1 MDIGLHLETPWP
13 TLKSITTERRDR
25 DNYTTT
31 TATIPIRQR
40 RWLYGP
46 QTATPMTR
54 TPRRQRRWRRPLADD
69 SDDEDKREQHFL
81 TSRLTDASPAPH
93 LCTQRR
99 QDQRHRHW
107 TGYWTINWIIATSLE
122 HNNIFVSM
130 FYFKSFCDLE
140 FILPHF
146 WITHFWITPYAQ
158 FISPSR

>member
-1 MDIGLHLETPWP
+1 MTTWTSDYILRRLDRHWSLSPRNAETE
-13 TLKSITTERRDR
+13 TITQ
-25 DNYTTT
+25 
-31 TATIPIRQR
+31 QR
-40 RWLYGP
+40 RQLQSP
-46 QTATPMTR
+46 FDNADDSTV
-54 TPRRQRRWRRPLADD
+54 PRRRRRWRRPLADD
-69 SDDEDKREQHFL
+69 SDDDEDKGEQHFL